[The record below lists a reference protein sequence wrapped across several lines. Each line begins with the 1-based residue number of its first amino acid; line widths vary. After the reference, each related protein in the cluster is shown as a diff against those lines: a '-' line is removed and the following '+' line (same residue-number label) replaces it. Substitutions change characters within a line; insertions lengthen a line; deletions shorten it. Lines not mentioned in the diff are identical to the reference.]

1 MNNYNLGFILFL
13 VIWGRIGHTQPTEI
27 EDLQAQFE
35 IKSLSEATYTFH
47 KKWKVYSQTYSEDSQ
62 VILSYG
68 SFESIKKLELKIYD
82 SHGRW
87 LKTIKKR
94 GFHDI
99 SADRGFEVQGAR
111 YLYYE
116 YESGQYPITMALS
129 YLKEFESLLFL
140 PSFIPCPSGSVL
152 KKASLSVV
160 APSDYTLRYKQNLIG
175 DPEIE
180 NMDGQIQYQW
190 HLESFDCPDNDAA
203 YASYDWSSFPYVKL
217 APSEFETEDVKGNLS
232 TWQGLGDWAW
242 KLKAGR
248 DQLSPETV
256 TYLQNHFGNIEDTLE
271 RIKGVYEWM
280 QGKTR
285 YVSVQLGL
293 GGWQPMSALEVDQLG
308 YGDCK
313 ALVNYTQAALNV
325 VGIYSDYTLINASRY
340 DIDTRFPNQAFNHV
354 VLSVLLQ
361 KDTVW
366 LECTS
371 QRTPAGYI
379 SNLLRNKHALIIKN
393 GKSQLVQT
401 PDNAGGKG
409 LLTNHIKVQLLTD
422 GAGSLKIH
430 SLASGYDYEFFEGL
444 PYIPNKKQKEFFT
457 GFIDLPSATI
467 DSFKINEHS
476 CATPSLETNLSAYG
490 QGIYTTVLNS
500 VAFSP
505 AFLHPLLPSLPSD
518 HHRVSN
524 IDFNFDHHQIDSV
537 VVAMPPGFEMEFLPE
552 DHSDSSKYGA
562 YSIYYK
568 VKGNSI
574 YCIADRVVY
583 KGTYPPEE
591 YEAIRKFTEVLL
603 TAFDQKVL
611 LKPHLD

>member
-1 MNNYNLGFILFL
+1 MNNYKLGLILL
-13 VIWGRIGHTQPTEI
+13 LAIWARIGHTQPTEI

-47 KKWKVYSQTYSEDSQ
+47 EKRKVYSQNYSEDSQ

-68 SFESIKKLELKIYD
+68 TFESIKKLELKIFD
-82 SHGRW
+82 HNGRW

-94 GFHDI
+94 DFHDV

-116 YESGQYPITMALS
+116 YESGQYPITMELN
-129 YLKEFESLLFL
+129 YTKKFESLLFL
-140 PSFIPCPSGSVL
+140 PSFIPCPSGTVL
-152 KKASLSVV
+152 KKASLSVL
-160 APSDYTLRYKQNLIG
+160 APSDYTLRYKQNLID

-180 NMDGQIQYQW
+180 NADGQIQYQW
-190 HLESFDCPDNDAA
+190 HFESFNCPDNDAA
-203 YASYDWSSFPYVKL
+203 YSSYDMSSLPYVKL

-248 DQLSPETV
+248 DELSPKTV
-256 TYLQNHFGNIEDTLE
+256 TYLQNHFGNIEDTLQ

-354 VLSVLLQ
+354 VLSIPLQ

-379 SNLLRNKHALIIKN
+379 SNLLRNKHALIIK
-393 GKSQLVQT
+393 KREK
-401 PDNAGGKG
+401 PAG
-409 LLTNHIKVQLLTD
+409 TNYLIM
-422 GAGSLKIH
+422 
-430 SLASGYDYEFFEGL
+430 
-444 PYIPNKKQKEFFT
+444 
-457 GFIDLPSATI
+457 
-467 DSFKINEHS
+467 
-476 CATPSLETNLSAYG
+476 
-490 QGIYTTVLNS
+490 QGER
-500 VAFSP
+500 A
-505 AFLHPLLPSLPSD
+505 
-518 HHRVSN
+518 
-524 IDFNFDHHQIDSV
+524 
-537 VVAMPPGFEMEFLPE
+537 
-552 DHSDSSKYGA
+552 
-562 YSIYYK
+562 
-568 VKGNSI
+568 
-574 YCIADRVVY
+574 C
-583 KGTYPPEE
+583 
-591 YEAIRKFTEVLL
+591 
-603 TAFDQKVL
+603 
-611 LKPHLD
+611 